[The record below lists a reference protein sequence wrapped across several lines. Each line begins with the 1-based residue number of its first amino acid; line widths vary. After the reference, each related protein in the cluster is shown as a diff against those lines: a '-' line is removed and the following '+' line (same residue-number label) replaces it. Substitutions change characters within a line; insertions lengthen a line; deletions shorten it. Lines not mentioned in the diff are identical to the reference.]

1 MMSRFRNRETD
12 YTIVMKKY
20 LFISLIILSGCSQ
33 NIANFTLVSTK
44 STNLD
49 NEYESI
55 GQIEGLD
62 IIYIIIFIPT
72 GTPRIDEAVKNALL
86 TNNAD
91 YITNTVIKLES
102 FYFPYIGGYSRYK
115 VKGEGWRMIDNVMPG
130 VAQPLRKI
138 KGYKPETGEPIYE

>member
-1 MMSRFRNRETD
+1 M
-12 YTIVMKKY
+12 IKKY

-33 NIANFTLVSTK
+33 NIANFTLVSTE

-55 GQIEGLD
+55 GQIEGVD
-62 IIYIIIFIPT
+62 IAYIIVVIPT

-91 YITNTVIKLES
+91 YITNTVIKIES

-115 VKGEGWRMIDNVMPG
+115 VKGEGWRMIDNVMPSA
-130 VAQPLRKI
+130 AQPLRKI